1 MENSIGIVSF
11 GVYLPAYRLSGK
23 VIAEATGAYPRR
35 GERTVANYDEDSLT
49 MGVNAA
55 LDCLD
60 NHALAWDTPVN
71 PSELNALLFA
81 STTSPF
87 VEKQAASV
95 LGDVLE
101 VAPSALVTDLGGS
114 LRGAITA
121 AGISRT
127 FLTQHDDHRLA
138 VIVAADRRP
147 AEPGSADE
155 QAFGDGAA
163 ALLLGK
169 SNVMA
174 QIRATSAVNAN
185 FTYSWRRAGDPFV
198 QTGDQ
203 RFVNN
208 LGYTPLMSRAIG
220 DLLTTAGLKPENVS
234 KLVVYAPN
242 PRLINGLA
250 KKLGF
255 NPETQIADT
264 LAGSIGNTGTPQVLI
279 SLINVLSE
287 ARPGD
292 NIIIA
297 GYADGAEAML
307 LTATDNIERARKCRS
322 LGTHLKRKRALSSYT
337 KYLNFRD
344 IIGES
349 SYDAFTSL
357 PLLWRER
364 RQNMGLYAVKC
375 RECQVIH
382 FPQRRVCHSCGVRD
396 QMEPFKLSR
405 NGKVY
410 TYTNDYLYLNPDPPG
425 SLATVDLD
433 GGGRF
438 FGQITDTDPQDIK
451 IGMDVELSFRK
462 LHDGQ
467 NFPNY
472 FWKAIKTTGRA

>member
-1 MENSIGIVSF
+1 VENSTGIVSF
-11 GVYLPAYRLSGK
+11 GVYLPAYRLARK
-23 VIAEATGAYPRR
+23 VIAEATGGYPRR
-35 GERTVANYDEDSLT
+35 GERSVANYDEDSLT
-49 MGVNAA
+49 MAANAA
-55 LDCLD
+55 LECLD
-60 NHALAWDTPVN
+60 NHQHAWEAAVDPSNLSALF
-71 PSELNALLFA
+71 FA
-81 STTSPF
+81 STTSPYA
-87 VEKQAASV
+87 EKQAASV

-101 VAPSALVTDLGGS
+101 VAPSALVTDLGAS
-114 LRGAITA
+114 LRGALTA
-121 AGISRT
+121 TAIART
-127 FLTQHDDHRLA
+127 LLSQNDDRQLA
-138 VIVAADRRP
+138 VVVAADRRP

-155 QAFGDGAA
+155 QAFGDGAG

-169 SNVMA
+169 RNILA
-174 QIRATSAVNAN
+174 EIRAIAGVNAN
-185 FTYSWRRAGDPFV
+185 FTHSWRRAGDPFV
-198 QTGDQ
+198 QSGDQ

-220 DLLTTAGLKPENVS
+220 DLLSKAALAPEKVS
-234 KLVVYAPN
+234 KLVAYAPN
-242 PRLINGLA
+242 PRLLGGLA

-255 NPETQIADT
+255 NPETQVADT
-264 LAGSIGNTGTPQVLI
+264 LAGSIGDTGTPQVLI
-279 SLINVLSE
+279 SLIGVLSE

-292 NIIIA
+292 HIIVA

-307 LTATDNIERARKCRS
+307 LTATEDIGRAQKCRP
-322 LGTHLKRKRALSSYT
+322 LGAHLKRKRELASYS

-364 RQNMGLYAVKC
+364 RQNTGLYAVKC
-375 RECQVIH
+375 QKCQAIH
-382 FPQRRVCHSCGVRD
+382 FPQRRVCHSCSAID
-396 QMEPFKLSR
+396 QIEPFKLSR
-405 NGKVY
+405 TGKIY

-438 FGQITDTDPQDIK
+438 FGQITDSDPQDIK

-472 FWKAIKTTGRA
+472 FWKAVKTTGRA